1 MYKKFLSEEKK
12 WEEGKGFVD
21 RSCSRTCALGTLTVI
36 FSHFFGIY
44 INLKS
49 WRREGTVQVVTRVD
63 KMDQNFPPHW
73 CLLLLPWP
81 KVRLSTPAASP
92 ASPLAWQHLIPEE
105 SAHLGHSADN
115 KSLFPERQSNLSIR
129 IPHASCASPG
139 QGNTTL
145 TTSKDIVE

>member
-63 KMDQNFPPHW
+63 KMDQNFPPP
-73 CLLLLPWP
+73 L
-81 KVRLSTPAASP
+81 VSF
-92 ASPLAWQHLIPEE
+92 ASPLAKGEAEHSSSQPCIPPGLAAPDPRGI
-105 SAHLGHSADN
+105 S
-115 KSLFPERQSNLSIR
+115 SLRPLHR
-129 IPHASCASPG
+129 
-139 QGNTTL
+139 
-145 TTSKDIVE
+145 